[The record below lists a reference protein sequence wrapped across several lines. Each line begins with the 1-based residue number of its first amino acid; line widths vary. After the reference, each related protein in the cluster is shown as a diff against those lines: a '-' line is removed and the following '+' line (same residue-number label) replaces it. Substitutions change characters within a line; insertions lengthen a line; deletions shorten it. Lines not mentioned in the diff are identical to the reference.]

1 MKFLEI
7 INEQRRETPL
17 DNKFYRSVLD
27 MIAKTFDLNR
37 VSQKLK
43 DPNRNPTDDLTSLF
57 RNMWPL
63 NTAKHTTVVRLRHWL
78 QNIFGD
84 LSESDIA
91 SILYLLYRNID
102 VKDFKKDPLRLDD
115 PFWVTKVYY
124 YEHEIIES
132 TEEESWDCDECG
144 GSGWEYEE
152 CNHCHGDG
160 SIIYDE
166 EEGPEDCDEC
176 DGDGE
181 QSFDCRQCGGETQLR
196 REFDSA
202 TLWRR
207 EIIVVSD
214 EKLELPKEG
223 SEFLQWF
230 VDNQYRFDII
240 YDATHDSETIEIGE
254 PDRLTKREQT
264 HLEEDRGTVDYAVD
278 YRVDNLEELKKFSR
292 NNIA

>member
-1 MKFLEI
+1 MKFLDI

-17 DNKFYRSVLD
+17 DNKFYRSALD
-27 MIAKTFDLNR
+27 MISKTFDLNR
-37 VSQKLK
+37 VSQQLK
-43 DPNRNPTDDLTSLF
+43 DPNRDITEDLSVLF

-63 NTAKHTTVVRLRHWL
+63 KRKEYDQLVPLRTWL
-78 QNIFGD
+78 QDIFGD
-84 LSESDIA
+84 LTESDIA

-102 VKDFKKDPLRLDD
+102 VKDFKKDPLILDA

-124 YEHEIIES
+124 YEDEI
-132 TEEESWDCDECG
+132 EEGSDEETWDCERCG

-152 CNHCHGDG
+152 CNACDGDG

-176 DGDGE
+176 GGE
-181 QSFDCRQCGGETQLR
+181 GEISYDCRECGGETR
-196 REFDSA
+196 HWREFDTA

-214 EKLELPKEG
+214 EKIEIPKDG
-223 SEFLQWF
+223 SEFLLW
-230 VDNQYRFDII
+230 VEENKYRFDII
-240 YDATHDSETIEIGE
+240 YNVTHDKEVVEIDK
-254 PDRLTKREQT
+254 PNQQT
-264 HLEEDRGTVDYAVD
+264 QLEEERGEVDYAVQ
-278 YRVDNLEELKKFSR
+278 YKVDSVEDLKKFSR